1 MEEALAIGVIIGAP
15 LVSLYGFKFAFVENI
30 LVRIILLGLI
40 IFALR
45 KDHLLGLLTFLAVF
59 SLFLERNHNVV
70 LGLPDQKPNMKKE
83 EPAFFPDKNLELS
96 FSTAPM
102 ERDIHD
108 NIPYL
113 EPAPKSKDAA
123 AFFKIQI

>member
-1 MEEALAIGVIIGAP
+1 MEESLAIAVILGAP
-15 LVSLYGFKFAFVENI
+15 LASSYGFTFSFVENI

-45 KDHLLGLLTFLAVF
+45 KDHFLGLLTFLTVF

-70 LGLPDQKPNMKKE
+70 LGLPDQKPNMKKP
-83 EPAFFPDKNLELS
+83 EPAFFPNKELS

-102 ERDIHD
+102 ESDIRD
-108 NIPYL
+108 NIPHL

>member
-1 MEEALAIGVIIGAP
+1 MEDALAMGVIIGAP
-15 LVSLYGFKFAFVENI
+15 LASSYGFTFSFVENI

-45 KDHLLGLLTFLAVF
+45 KDHFLGLLTFLAVF

-70 LGLPDQKPNMKKE
+70 LGLPDQKPNIKKP
-83 EPAFFPDKNLELS
+83 EPAFFPNKSSELS
-96 FSTAPM
+96 FSTAHM
-102 ERDIHD
+102 KSDIRD
-108 NIPYL
+108 NIPHL

-123 AFFKIQI
+123 AFFKIRL

>member
-1 MEEALAIGVIIGAP
+1 MEDALAMGVIIGAP
-15 LVSLYGFKFAFVENI
+15 LASSYGFTFSFVENI

-45 KDHLLGLLTFLAVF
+45 KDHFLGLLTFLAVF
-59 SLFLERNHNVV
+59 TLFLERNHNVV
-70 LGLPDQKPNMKKE
+70 LGLPDQKPNMKKP
-83 EPAFFPDKNLELS
+83 EPAFFPNKALT

-108 NIPYL
+108 NIPHL
-113 EPAPKSKDAA
+113 EPAPKSKDAP

>member
-15 LVSLYGFKFAFVENI
+15 LASSYGFKFAFVENI
-30 LVRIILLGLI
+30 LVRITLLGLI

-70 LGLPDQKPNMKKE
+70 LGLPDQKPVIKMP
-83 EPAFFPDKNLELS
+83 EPAFFPDKRLELS

-102 ERDIHD
+102 ETDIHD
-108 NIPYL
+108 NIPHL
-113 EPAPKSKDAA
+113 QPAPKSKDAA